1 MAKKTERFTAVVLDE
16 TAGGKVT
23 AAIRDLDA
31 ADLPEGD
38 VTVEVAYST
47 VNYKDGMI
55 LGGLGR
61 LVRSYPH
68 VPGIDFAG
76 TVRSS
81 DSSAFKPGDPVIL
94 TGWRVGEVRWG
105 GLAGLARV
113 KGEWL
118 VPLPAGLTLAQSMA
132 IGTAGLTAM
141 LALMSLEAHGLTPYD
156 EGDVLVT
163 GAAGGVGSVA
173 VALLSA
179 LGYRVAAATGREAAH
194 DYLRDLGASSIVGR
208 DELAKG
214 PARPLETARWA
225 GAIDNVGGA
234 PLASVLAGLRPRAS
248 CAAVGN
254 AASPDF
260 PGSVIPFLLR
270 GVNLL
275 GIDSGF
281 CPMERRFEAWRRL
294 AAELPLDRLDAM
306 TRTVPLAEVPQVG
319 ADILAGRIRGRTV
332 IDVGA

>member
-1 MAKKTERFTAVVLDE
+1 MAKTERFTALVVDE
-16 TAGGKVT
+16 AAGGGVT
-23 AAIRDLDA
+23 AAVKELDA
-31 ADLPEGD
+31 AALPEGD
-38 VTVEVAYST
+38 VTVKVAYST
-47 VNYKDGMI
+47 VNYKDGLI
-55 LGGLGR
+55 LKGIGR
-61 LVRSYPH
+61 LVKTYPH
-68 VPGIDFAG
+68 IPGIDFAG
-76 TVRSS
+76 TVQSS
-81 DSSAFKPGDPVIL
+81 DSPAFKPGDPVIL

-105 GLAGLARV
+105 GYAGLARV
-113 KGEWL
+113 KAEWL
-118 VPLPAGLTLAQSMA
+118 VPLPVGLTLQQSMA

-141 LALMSLEAHGLTPYD
+141 LALMSLEAHDLTPYD

-179 LGYRVAAATGREAAH
+179 LGYRVAAATGRETMH

-214 PARPLETARWA
+214 PARPLEVARWV

-234 PLASVLAGLRPRAS
+234 PLAAVLAGLKPHAS

-254 AASPDF
+254 AAGPDF

-270 GVNLL
+270 GINLL
-275 GIDSGF
+275 GIDSAF
-281 CPMERRFEAWRRL
+281 CPAERRIEAWRRL
-294 AAELPLDRLDAM
+294 AVELPLDRLERM
-306 TRTVPLAEVPQVG
+306 TRTVPLAGVPQVG
-319 ADILAGRIRGRTV
+319 TDILAGQVQGRIV